1 MGMDVSSSTGV
12 VFEISDVVPNI
23 LESLTDA
30 QVKSSVT
37 RLKKKYE
44 DNWPTKKEELDKI
57 SSGEDLSNWFLE
69 GIVINEDDEDGFDT
83 YAIENIWDN
92 IMSASKCK
100 LPDATFHNQTVLN
113 LSNNEKLPDATFHYW
128 TSSRLSDYEVPIETP
143 CIVFEEYGL
152 FTTKMTAK
160 GKKLATTLG
169 VSEISTST
177 WTTLSY

>member
-100 LPDATFHNQTVLN
+100 LPDATFH
-113 LSNNEKLPDATFHYW
+113 YW

>member
-69 GIVINEDDEDGFDT
+69 GIVVDEDDEDGFDT
-83 YAIENIWDN
+83 YAIETIWDN

-100 LPDATFHNQTVLN
+100 V
-113 LSNNEKLPDATFHYW
+113 PDATFHYW

-152 FTTKMTAK
+152 FATKMTAK

>member
-37 RLKKKYE
+37 RLKKNYE

-69 GIVINEDDEDGFDT
+69 GIVVDEDDEDGFNT
-83 YAIENIWDN
+83 YAIETIWDN

-100 LPDATFHNQTVLN
+100 V
-113 LSNNEKLPDATFHYW
+113 PDATFHYW

-143 CIVFEEYGL
+143 CIAFEEYGL

>member
-100 LPDATFHNQTVLN
+100 LPDATFH
-113 LSNNEKLPDATFHYW
+113 YW
-128 TSSRLSDYEVPIETP
+128 TSSRLSDYEVPIETR

>member
-100 LPDATFHNQTVLN
+100 LPDATFH
-113 LSNNEKLPDATFHYW
+113 YW

-143 CIVFEEYGL
+143 CIVFEECGL

-169 VSEISTST
+169 VSEIGTST